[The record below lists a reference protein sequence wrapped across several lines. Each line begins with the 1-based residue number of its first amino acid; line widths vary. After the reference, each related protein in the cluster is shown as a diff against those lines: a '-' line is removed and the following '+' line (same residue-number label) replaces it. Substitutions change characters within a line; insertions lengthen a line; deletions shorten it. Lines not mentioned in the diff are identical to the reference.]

1 MVDHLQNTIID
12 MRICLSA
19 DKVGAC
25 LLLPDGW
32 IDSLE
37 AWRPKAGMTYVRTVA
52 KWMEIVAGAGGPG
65 STRMRVRT
73 TFSTFTVLASHC
85 SVGCPPR
92 GTVLAQASLLATTRA
107 AVAATDVP
115 RPGASSNRSKDT
127 RTERVGKSALD
138 ALPCRLRW
146 KPSPAWPPR
155 RRCILFQSPASKTL
169 HLEGS
174 GRCGQEAQGL
184 REARILPR
192 FRGFAPVPPPEACAS
207 CVGRLLRPVR
217 VAPRS

>member
-37 AWRPKAGMTYVRTVA
+37 AWRPKAGMTYVHTVA
-52 KWMEIVAGAGGPG
+52 KRMEIVAGAGGPG

-92 GTVLAQASLLATTRA
+92 VTRSAPCSPKRLSWPLQEQRSQLLRTCPVQVPAPIAPRTRGRRESGRARWTLSHAGFVGSRARLGHLGGGVFCFKVPHPRLSTSRA
-107 AVAATDVP
+107 AVVAAR
-115 RPGASSNRSKDT
+115 RPKAYEKRGSFRDF
-127 RTERVGKSALD
+127 VVL
-138 ALPCRLRW
+138 LPCH
-146 KPSPAWPPR
+146 R
-155 RRCILFQSPASKTL
+155 RR
-169 HLEGS
+169 
-174 GRCGQEAQGL
+174 
-184 REARILPR
+184 
-192 FRGFAPVPPPEACAS
+192 PVPVVLADS
-207 CVGRLLRPVR
+207 
-217 VAPRS
+217 